1 MRKWFLVLALLV
13 VCVIVSGC
21 TTVEKPDTVSYVL
34 EAEPASLDPAMTT
47 ALPENNTELQ
57 LFEGLTRLDDQNI
70 PQPALAERWDI
81 SPDGKVYTFHL
92 RPGIQ
97 WSDGTP
103 ITAQEIEYSW
113 KRVMNPDV
121 ASENAYMMFV
131 IDKAEEYF
139 NKKAT
144 ADDVGVKA
152 LDDQTLEVRL
162 KNPTAYFLNL
172 TAFHCYYP
180 VPRKLVEANPDTW
193 AADAEG
199 MVTSGPYTI
208 TKWIHSSE
216 IDMVKNERYWDKDA
230 VKLDHLVFPISDSQ
244 ATRLTLVESNQA
256 NMTVEPPPSEQD
268 RLEKLGLYQVAPYL
282 GAYYYVFNVK
292 APPFDD
298 VRVRKAFAL
307 AVERQNLIQHI
318 VRGRKEAAYAWVPP
332 GITDTVTGTD
342 FRKDGGNLITEDAA
356 QARQY
361 LQDAGYTDANPL
373 PDVTILFN
381 TNEMHKAVAEALQ
394 AMWQQ
399 NLGVHV
405 TLMNQESKVF
415 MATRAQGDYQLAR
428 ASWIADYIDPMT
440 FLDVF
445 TDSENDAQYHNPVYD
460 DLIAKAKATN
470 DETQRLAYMH
480 EAEQILFDDCVI
492 IPIYYT
498 TQPYVVQPYVKGYH
512 WSPLGLVD
520 FKRAYLDTAM
530 ERKSS

>member
-1 MRKWFLVLALLV
+1 MRKWLVVLAGIILAGILLG
-13 VCVIVSGC
+13 GC
-21 TTVEKPDTVSYVL
+21 TTVEPPDTVSYVL
-34 EAEPASLDPAMTT
+34 EAEPSRLDPAMTT

-57 LFEGLTRLDDQNI
+57 LFEGLTRLDAHNV
-70 PQPALAERWDI
+70 PQPALAKSWDI
-81 SPDGKVYTFHL
+81 SPDGKTYTFHL
-92 RPGIQ
+92 RDGLR
-97 WSDGTP
+97 WSDGSP
-103 ITAQEIEYSW
+103 LTAKEIEYSW

-131 IDKAEEYF
+131 IDKAEAYF
-139 NKKAT
+139 NRQAT
-144 ADDVGVKA
+144 AAEVGVKA
-152 LDDQTLEVRL
+152 VDDKTLVVRL

-180 VPRKLVEANPDTW
+180 VPQKLVEAKPETW
-193 AADAEG
+193 AADAAG
-199 MVTSGPYTI
+199 LISNGPYKIVT
-208 TKWIHSSE
+208 WRHSSE
-216 IDMVKNERYWDKDA
+216 IDMVKNENYWDADA
-230 VKLDHLVFPISDSQ
+230 VNLDHLVFPISDSQ
-244 ATRLTLVESNQA
+244 ATRLMLVESNQA

-268 RLEKLGLYQVAPYL
+268 RLEKLGLYHIAPYL
-282 GAYYYVFNVK
+282 GAYYYVFNVTQK
-292 APPFDD
+292 PFDD

-318 VRGRKEAAYAWVPP
+318 VRGQKEAAYAWVPP
-332 GITDTVTGTD
+332 GITDSVTGQD
-342 FRKDGGNLITEDAA
+342 FRAEGGNLIAEDAA

-361 LQDAGYTDANPL
+361 LQAAGYDDQHPL

-405 TLMNQESKVF
+405 ALMNQESKVF

-445 TDSENDAQYHNPVYD
+445 ADADNDAQYHNPAYN
-460 DLIAKAKATN
+460 DLIDKAKATN
-470 DETQRLAYMH
+470 DEVQRQAYMH
-480 EAEQILFDDCVI
+480 QAEQMLFDDCVL

-498 TQPYVVQPYVKGYH
+498 TQPYVAQPYVQGYH

-520 FKRAYLDTAM
+520 FKTAYLDRAK
-530 ERKSS
+530 ERKN